1 MGSVADVTDRPWS
14 PGHDLVWRVLVPLV
28 MAWRRLR
35 YDVRVTGLERI
46 PERGPVLVVA
56 NHVSF
61 RDPLVVVT
69 LAWQRGRRLRALAV
83 EEAFRYPVTG
93 WVLRWSGMIPVP
105 EHAGRQQALSA
116 AEQALAAGEAV
127 LIYPEGTIPRPGATL
142 ATRPGVG
149 VLALATG
156 APVIP
161 VATHGLERR
170 RARTTSGR
178 GGLLRRHPVTVAVGA
193 PVPLDDLR
201 AGPSGPAADRSA
213 AARAA
218 AERSLAAVRALLPS

>member
-1 MGSVADVTDRPWS
+1 MGSVADVRERPWS
-14 PGHDLVWRVLVPLV
+14 PGHDLVWRVVVPLL

-35 YDVRVTGLERI
+35 YHVRVTGLERI

-69 LAWQRGRRLRALAV
+69 LAWQRGRRLRALVV
-83 EEAFRYPVTG
+83 EGAFRYPVTG

-105 EHAGRQQALSA
+105 AHAGRQQALTA
-116 AEQALAAGEAV
+116 AEQALRAGEAV

-142 ATRPGVG
+142 TARPGVG

-170 RARTTSGR
+170 RARTTSRR
-178 GGLLRRHPVTVAVGA
+178 GGLLRRRPITVTVGA

-201 AGPSGPAADRSA
+201 EGRADPAADRPAAACAA
-213 AARAA
+213 AARA
-218 AERSLAAVRALLPS
+218 LAAVRALLRS

>member
-1 MGSVADVTDRPWS
+1 MSDRRWR
-14 PGHDLVWRVLVPLV
+14 PGYGVVWRVVVPLL

-35 YDVRVTGLERI
+35 YDVHVTGRERI
-46 PERGPVLVVA
+46 PERGPALVVA

-69 LAWQRGRRLRALAV
+69 VAWQGGRRLRALVV

-105 EHAGRQQALSA
+105 PRTGRRRSLTAATEALR
-116 AEQALAAGEAV
+116 AGEAV
-127 LIYPEGTIPRPGATL
+127 LVYPEGTIPRPGRA
-142 ATRPGVG
+142 APAQPGVG
-149 VLALATG
+149 HLALATG

-161 VATHGLERR
+161 VATRGLERR
-170 RARTTSGR
+170 RARAASG
-178 GGLLRRHPVTVAVGA
+178 LRRCPLRRRPVAVTVGA

-201 AGPSGPAADRSA
+201 ERYAGPAPDRAA

-218 AERSLAAVRALLPS
+218 AERSLAAVRSLLPS